1 MVIGY
6 RVGGYTNDELKVL
19 KISVPR
25 AYPQKGYRVGTFL
38 RTGTSRRLVLRGCR
52 IAGRH
57 TRTAVGRSVR
67 FRIADRA
74 AGFGGIHT
82 LGSLAFFAH
91 KFARCAPDTALPHMT
106 VRADLRIDRVP
117 LEYLC
122 ERQSEYEQRH
132 RPDGNYEYDP
142 ISHHRYDCFGIYT
155 PFGKGMMQSPYKIIN
170 L

>member
-1 MVIGY
+1 MQG
-6 RVGGYTNDELKVL
+6 REHFSAQERAGGL
-19 KISVPR
+19 
-25 AYPQKGYRVGTFL
+25 A
-38 RTGTSRRLVLRGCR
+38 LRGCR
-52 IAGRH
+52 IAWRH

-67 FRIADRA
+67 LRITDRA
-74 AGFGGIHT
+74 TGFGGICT

-91 KFARCAPDTALPHMT
+91 KFARCAPDAALPHVT
-106 VRADLRIDRVP
+106 VRADLGVDRVP